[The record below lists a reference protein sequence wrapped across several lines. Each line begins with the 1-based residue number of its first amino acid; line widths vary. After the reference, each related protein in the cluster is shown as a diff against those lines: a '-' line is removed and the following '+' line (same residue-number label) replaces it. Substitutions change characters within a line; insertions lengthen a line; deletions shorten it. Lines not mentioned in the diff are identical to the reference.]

1 MQSSVNGQRRRLLL
15 GAAMLAGTGAVVGL
29 ARTWAAA
36 SPDSKTPRAA
46 GLVTIVAFDAHGKRL
61 GKRTLAQVVKS
72 AAQWQAALSPMQY
85 HVLRESGTERAFTGQ
100 YVDKPDQAGIYRCRG
115 CGNAL
120 YDAAT
125 QFHSGT
131 GWPSFWQ
138 PIAAINITEHVDL
151 TFGMTRTG
159 IRCTLCDGHLGH
171 KFHDGPEPTGLR
183 YCMNSVALAFA
194 PHAVGTEAA

>member
-1 MQSSVNGQRRRLLL
+1 MQSSTNVQRRRLLL
-15 GAAMLAGTGAVVGL
+15 GGAALAGTGLLAGL
-29 ARTWAAA
+29 ARRL
-36 SPDSKTPRAA
+36 PA
-46 GLVTIVAFDAHGKRL
+46 GSTRDDEAPPGPVTIVVFDASGQRL
-61 GKRTLAQVVKS
+61 GRRTVARVVKS
-72 AAQWQAALSPMQY
+72 AADWRAALTPAQF
-85 HVLRESGTERAFTGQ
+85 HILRESGTERAFTGQ
-100 YVDKPDQAGIYRCRG
+100 YVDKPEQAGIYRCRA

-138 PIAAINITEHVDL
+138 PIAAINITEHVDR